1 MTTAVN
7 GVLCEC
13 PGVTK
18 SRTEPCDEHGRNE
31 QHRRWTRLNSHVK
44 RSECGVKFNQS
55 FKHYLLS
62 ANYYYYRYSKH
73 ERPGNDYEQEEQY
86 NCYKKSNYKHNYKN
100 IIVTRRII
108 I

>member
-62 ANYYYYRYSKH
+62 ANYYYYSMRDLAMTM
-73 ERPGNDYEQEEQY
+73 N
-86 NCYKKSNYKHNYKN
+86 KKNN
-100 IIVTRRII
+100 IIVIRRVITSII
-108 I
+108 IRI